1 MTVMEKYYLCID
13 LKSFFASVECVER
26 GLDPF
31 ETNLVVSDSTRGKGA
46 ICLAVSPALKSRG
59 VANRCRL
66 FEIPDTIEYLVAK
79 PRMNLYIEYSA
90 NIYETYLKYIS
101 KEDIHIYSIDEC
113 FFDITS
119 YLELYNKT
127 PRELAVMLIDAVY
140 KRTGVRATAG
150 IGTNLFLAKVAL
162 DITAKHADDFIGYLD
177 IDEFKKSI
185 WHHKP
190 MTDVWNVGR
199 GIANRLEKYGVYDLY
214 GITGMDERILYREF
228 GVNAEYLIDHAKG
241 IEPCTI
247 ADIKNYE
254 TKTTS
259 LSNSQ
264 ILFED
269 YSFNDARLVLKE
281 MVDILV
287 LELVDKN
294 LVTNTISLRIG
305 YSDSGVKST
314 GGSLNIGNYTNSQK
328 KLTDIFMDYYD
339 KTTHKNAPI
348 RKLTVVLNNLVVEE
362 YLNLD
367 FFSDFVFDEKER
379 KKQKAIIEIKKKY
392 GKNAILKGMN
402 YKEKAT
408 GRIRNK
414 LVGGHN
420 GD

>member
-408 GRIRNK
+408 GRVRNK

>member
-1 MTVMEKYYLCID
+1 LTVMEKYYLCID

>member
-1 MTVMEKYYLCID
+1 MEKYYLCID